1 MSDRQPTTTHY
12 LDRDVADLLRRVSRL
27 EARVAELEK
36 PKRTAVVWQDWL
48 PPVFPIVTTLGWT
61 GGGGSGPLTADDH
74 DPRSGPLAA
83 ALRLPTVPD
92 AYGR

>member
-1 MSDRQPTTTHY
+1 MVKMADRQPTTTHY
-12 LDRDVADLLRRVSRL
+12 LDRDVAELLRRVSRL

-36 PKRTAVVWQDWL
+36 PKGAAVVWQDWQ
-48 PPVFPIVTTLGWT
+48 
-61 GGGGSGPLTADDH
+61 D
-74 DPRSGPLAA
+74 RSEPLAA